1 MDGDITYRG
10 WDFNG
15 DGRFDDYGKEVV
27 YEYPEAGTYNVY
39 LVVQDN
45 DGHTDVI
52 GKEVTVTRY
61 TPDLDCEG
69 SLSWSNVKPGEEVY
83 GSFTVS
89 NIGDANSTLNWR
101 IISHPTWGNWTF
113 TPNMGYNLKPSDS
126 PQTIQV
132 KVIAPKE
139 RNNGFTGTIK
149 VINMDNPNDYDTIDV
164 SLLTSK
170 SKIDIFYSLRYI
182 IQSIFHL

>member
-1 MDGDITYRG
+1 
-10 WDFNG
+10 
-15 DGRFDDYGKEVV
+15 
-27 YEYPEAGTYNVY
+27 
-39 LVVQDN
+39 
-45 DGHTDVI
+45 
-52 GKEVTVTRY
+52 
-61 TPDLDCEG
+61 
-69 SLSWSNVKPGEEVY
+69 
-83 GSFTVS
+83 
-89 NIGDANSTLNWR
+89 
-101 IISHPTWGNWTF
+101 
-113 TPNMGYNLKPSDS
+113 MGYNLKPSDS